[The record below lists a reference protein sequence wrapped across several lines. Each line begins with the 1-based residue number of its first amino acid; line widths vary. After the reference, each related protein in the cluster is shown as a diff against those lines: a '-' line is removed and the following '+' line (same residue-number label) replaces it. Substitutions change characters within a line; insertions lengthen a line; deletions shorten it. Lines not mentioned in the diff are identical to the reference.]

1 MKPVS
6 FVFSLITSLTLFVP
20 QHSQAQSVSNGPI
33 QKPKEVLSTAKP
45 QLTNNFNPPLGIQV
59 DKSKLSVEATKAL
72 AVVAKWSTSSK
83 QLWLVVY
90 RETKESYIFSSYNG
104 IVSVFSTN
112 PEKGGEF
119 SIPYKTLF
127 TINPVLLSMYVRKQD
142 STGAYK
148 FPSGYYEN
156 YVTPL
161 MKIYP
166 NGKLVPGQDNTLPWA
181 IHTPPYDI
189 KGQPS
194 TDLTRAGNSCL
205 RVNFGFAKYVQDFAV
220 TETRKPTGIKIYL
233 RRWDNSLL

>member
-6 FVFSLITSLTLFVP
+6 FVFSLMTSLTLLVP
-20 QHSQAQSVSNGPI
+20 QQSQAQGAPTAQI
-33 QKPKEVLSTAKP
+33 QKPKEVLTTVKP
-45 QLTNNFNPPLGIQV
+45 QLANNFNPPVAVQV
-59 DKSKLSVEATKAL
+59 DKAKLSVDATKAIS
-72 AVVAKWSTSSK
+72 VVAKWSANNK
-83 QLWLVVY
+83 QLWLIVY
-90 RETKESYIFSSYNG
+90 RETNESYIFSSYNG
-104 IVSVFSTN
+104 VVSVFSTN
-112 PEKGGEF
+112 PEKGGEY

-127 TINPVLLSMYVRKQD
+127 TINPVLLSMYARKQD

-148 FPSGYYEN
+148 FPGGYYEN

-181 IHTPPYDI
+181 IHTPPYNV

-205 RVNFGFAKYVQDFAV
+205 RVNFGFAKYMQDFAV
-220 TETRKPTGIKIYL
+220 SETQKTSGIKIYL